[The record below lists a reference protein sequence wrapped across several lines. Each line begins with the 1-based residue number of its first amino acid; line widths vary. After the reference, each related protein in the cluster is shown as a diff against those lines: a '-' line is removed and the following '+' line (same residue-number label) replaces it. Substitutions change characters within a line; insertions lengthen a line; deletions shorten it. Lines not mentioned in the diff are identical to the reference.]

1 MVKLI
6 QDLKLFDVRQKKAK
20 FQFKNFTEVANFRFD
35 PTKLAFVSVD
45 WSSLQLNAY
54 VKGRNG
60 GSPFKVS
67 L

>member
-1 MVKLI
+1 MSGK
-6 QDLKLFDVRQKKAK
+6 KKAK
-20 FQFKNFTEVANFRFD
+20 FQFKNFTEVENFRFD